1 MVTLALSVP
10 STGWLIRTA
19 CDVTDSSTQ
28 KKVAF
33 SIVAN
38 CTSTSGA
45 GFLDKLSK
53 LTFGP
58 SLVHDIV
65 VSYSY
70 SLACGLQLLAV
81 VTHYSADELMRLQMD
96 TNIKS
101 IVHATPVTSA
111 FSFSSTLIAI
121 MSQAA
126 VPPPS
131 KKKEGTITSRRSGLE
146 TSEGLRKATK

>member
-19 CDVTDSSTQ
+19 CDVTDLVLASTQ

-45 GFLDKLSK
+45 GPTGFLDKLSK

-111 FSFSSTLIAI
+111 FSFSSTLRLGYSIASLI
-121 MSQAA
+121 FMRCF
-126 VPPPS
+126 VH
-131 KKKEGTITSRRSGLE
+131 
-146 TSEGLRKATK
+146 